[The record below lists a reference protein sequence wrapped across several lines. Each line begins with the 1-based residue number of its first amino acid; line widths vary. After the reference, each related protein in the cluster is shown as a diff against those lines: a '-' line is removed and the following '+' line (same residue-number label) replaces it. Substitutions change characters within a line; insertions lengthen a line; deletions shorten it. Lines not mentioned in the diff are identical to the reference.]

1 MSSATLY
8 RLSGI
13 SLLVGGLVGL
23 VESLL
28 SAILY
33 PGHQAT
39 AQQILSFPWMLLAS
53 LYLAGFLLLALGL
66 PGMYRRQ
73 AARTGGWGLVGFIL
87 ILVGVLV
94 GGILVGLIQ
103 VASMPQ
109 EAQSDPKVFAAGSQL
124 PMAAFVLGVLIP
136 VLLIA
141 VGAILLGIASLR
153 ARVFPRGAG
162 VLLLVAGI
170 IALVSLAVPSAI
182 IENILEALWNG
193 VFFLAFGWFGYAL
206 VAQGKERVMAP
217 ERATPV
223 AQPSREA

>member
-1 MSSATLY
+1 MSSTTLS

-109 EAQSDPKVFAAGSQL
+109 EALSDPKVFAAGSQL

-136 VLLIA
+136 VLLMA

-170 IALVSLAVPSAI
+170 IALVSLAVPSA